1 MVINFKK
8 LLNLEKQLVDCAKL
22 KYEPIESLG
31 FLASFKDPPK
41 KLNRFVQGKYAK
53 MNIFFRISSKK
64 WLLKLFLDLK
74 FARSKEIQKQSL
86 DTLKSL
92 ARDL

>member
-64 WLLKLFLDLK
+64 FQKFSSFFFIFCSLWLIVL
-74 FARSKEIQKQSL
+74 
-86 DTLKSL
+86 
-92 ARDL
+92 